1 MYLFRL
7 KYIQAIRNIPEN
19 EEAIKQ
25 MCGDKFNKLN
35 SERTYIITDQYYE
48 FVPIG
53 YYILKLPNRCFYI
66 MPDDIFELL
75 FIKEDKP

>member
-25 MCGDKFNKLN
+25 MCGDKFIKLEN
-35 SERTYIITDQYYE
+35 GNTYVNTKGYFE
-48 FVPIG
+48 FIKIG
-53 YYILKLPNRCFYI
+53 FYILKLPNHRFYI

-75 FIKEDKP
+75 FIQEDKL